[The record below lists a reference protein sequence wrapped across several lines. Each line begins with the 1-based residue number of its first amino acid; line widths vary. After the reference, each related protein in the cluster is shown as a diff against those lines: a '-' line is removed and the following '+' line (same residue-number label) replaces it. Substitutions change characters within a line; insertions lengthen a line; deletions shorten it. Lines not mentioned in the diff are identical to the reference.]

1 MTFQRIS
8 AVAELISRYEGHKS
22 SFDTVVVIIS
32 FDLLSELR
40 AKCVKSIW
48 LEENGAEYFM
58 GCKVIM
64 SNANMGNYLAVAYLN
79 ELEDRFHDIIE
90 ITDEETE
97 NDK

>member
-8 AVAELISRYEGHKS
+8 AVAELISRYEGKKS

-40 AKCVKSIW
+40 AKCVKSIC
-48 LEENGAEYFM
+48 LVKDGDEFFM
-58 GCKVIM
+58 GCKMIM
-64 SNANMGNYLAVAYLN
+64 SKSSNYLAVAYWD

-90 ITDEETE
+90 ITDEEA
-97 NDK
+97 

>member
-8 AVAELISRYEGHKS
+8 ACAELISRYEGHKS

-32 FDLLSELR
+32 FDLLSEMR

-48 LEENGAEYFM
+48 LEENGEEFFM

-64 SNANMGNYLAVAYLN
+64 SKASNYLAVAYLN
-79 ELEDRFHDIIE
+79 DLEERFHDIIE
-90 ITDEETE
+90 ITDEEAT
-97 NDK
+97 K